1 MQCMIMT
8 SAHWVRSYRTTRG
21 ISKRKYSRSVSGC
34 ASFFAY
40 QTDGTFGK
48 LGKRM
53 TREPAPGKSCTLWLE
68 AIVDIHSGTELI
80 MVRRL
85 GARALV

>member
-1 MQCMIMT
+1 
-8 SAHWVRSYRTTRG
+8 
-21 ISKRKYSRSVSGC
+21 
-34 ASFFAY
+34 
-40 QTDGTFGK
+40 
-48 LGKRM
+48 M
-53 TREPAPGKSCTLWLE
+53 TREPAPAKSYTLWLE